1 MWIARFY
8 QTSVGKKMVV
18 AVTGVAM
25 FLFLIGHMLG
35 NLKAFAGAEAY
46 DHYAHT
52 LRVLFADFIG
62 PYTFLW
68 IARIGLLASLI
79 LHVVT
84 VILLAKQNK
93 AARPQKYAKPVSR
106 ASTFSSRFMM
116 VSGLLLLA
124 FVIFHILHFTTG
136 TIAPTPFEY
145 GKVYANIT
153 GAFKQWWL
161 VAIYVLAM
169 LVVGW
174 HLFHGV
180 WSFFHT
186 LGLNN
191 PDRGRFLKHF
201 ATASAVV
208 LVVGFSILPVAI
220 LLGLTKPVP
229 PDPEH
234 AHTSSVV
241 ERTTEEPAA
250 DDALIE
256 TTHRDADREDH

>member
-1 MWIARFY
+1 MMWIARFY

-46 DHYAHT
+46 DHYAHM
-52 LRVLFADFIG
+52 LRVLFKDFIG

-68 IARIGLLASLI
+68 IARIGLLASVI

-84 VILLAKQNK
+84 VILLTKQNK
-93 AARPQKYAKPVSR
+93 AARPKKYARPVSR

-124 FVIFHILHFTTG
+124 FIIFHILHFTTG
-136 TIAPTPFEY
+136 HIAPTPFEY
-145 GKVYANIT
+145 GKVYANVS
-153 GAFKQWWL
+153 GAFNQWWL
-161 VAIYVLAM
+161 VAIYVVAVLI
-169 LVVGW
+169 VGW
-174 HLFHGV
+174 HLWHGV

-191 PDRGRFLKHF
+191 PDRGPLIKRF
-201 ATASAVV
+201 AGGVTVV
-208 LVVGFSILPVAI
+208 LVLGFAALPVAVF
-220 LLGLTKPVP
+220 LGITPDVP
-229 PDPEH
+229 AEH
-234 AHTSSVV
+234 AHQSSIV
-241 ERTTEEPAA
+241 EAAPPTAAEPELLQTTA
-250 DDALIE
+250 
-256 TTHRDADREDH
+256 RDADREDR

>member
-1 MWIARFY
+1 MRIARFY

-25 FLFLIGHMLG
+25 FLFLIGHMVG

-68 IARIGLLASLI
+68 IARIGLLVSVIA
-79 LHVVT
+79 HVVT

-93 AARPQKYAKPVSR
+93 AARPRKYAKPVSR
-106 ASTFSSRFMM
+106 AATFSSRFMM

-124 FVIFHILHFTTG
+124 FIIFHILHFTTG
-136 TIAPTPFEY
+136 HIEPTPFEY
-145 GKVYANIT
+145 GKVYANLD
-153 GAFKQWWL
+153 GAFNQWWL
-161 VAIYVLAM
+161 VAIYIVA
-169 LVVGW
+169 VVIVGW

-191 PDRGRFLKHF
+191 PDRSRLLARF
-201 ATASAVV
+201 ATGSAVV
-208 LVVGFSILPVAI
+208 LVVGFAALPVAVF
-220 LLGLTKPVP
+220 LGLTPDVP
-229 PDPEH
+229 AEH
-234 AHTSSVV
+234 AHSQSIV
-241 ERTTEEPAA
+241 EQDQNT
-250 DDALIE
+250 DANPDTPVIE
-256 TTHRDADREDH
+256 TAQSPADREDR